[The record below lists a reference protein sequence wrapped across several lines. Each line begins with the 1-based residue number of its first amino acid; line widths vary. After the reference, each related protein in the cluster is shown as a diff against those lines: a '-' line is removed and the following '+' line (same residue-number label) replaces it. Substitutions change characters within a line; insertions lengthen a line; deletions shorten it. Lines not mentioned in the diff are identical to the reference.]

1 MNPVKNCEWFNV
13 KKTNWIT
20 RREEWDKKGLSFG
33 LSSAKL
39 GTKTRQESCFSTSWL
54 NIHSHWSETLVAYK
68 RNETEHRPFTTARQ
82 TIYRWRT
89 PSIEGWLMLTD
100 TKGREKEFVTNFVVH
115 SSTGLACKSIYFH
128 LISKNSILGYRN
140 QNFRNRN
147 VSLEIFD
154 LRSWKNILK
163 RAVSIAKIILENT
176 FTNIMS
182 KSDSSEE

>member
-1 MNPVKNCEWFNV
+1 
-13 KKTNWIT
+13 
-20 RREEWDKKGLSFG
+20 
-33 LSSAKL
+33 
-39 GTKTRQESCFSTSWL
+39 
-54 NIHSHWSETLVAYK
+54 
-68 RNETEHRPFTTARQ
+68 
-82 TIYRWRT
+82 
-89 PSIEGWLMLTD
+89 MLTD

-115 SSTGLACKSIYFH
+115 SSTRLACKSIYFH

-163 RAVSIAKIILENT
+163 RAISIAKIILENT

>member
-1 MNPVKNCEWFNV
+1 M
-13 KKTNWIT
+13 
-20 RREEWDKKGLSFG
+20 L
-33 LSSAKL
+33 
-39 GTKTRQESCFSTSWL
+39 L
-54 NIHSHWSETLVAYK
+54 NILIKYSFSLKRDTCCLQTERNRTQAVYNRETNDLQMADTV
-68 RNETEHRPFTTARQ
+68 
-82 TIYRWRT
+82 
-89 PSIEGWLMLTD
+89 IEGWLMLTD

-182 KSDSSEE
+182 KNDSSEE